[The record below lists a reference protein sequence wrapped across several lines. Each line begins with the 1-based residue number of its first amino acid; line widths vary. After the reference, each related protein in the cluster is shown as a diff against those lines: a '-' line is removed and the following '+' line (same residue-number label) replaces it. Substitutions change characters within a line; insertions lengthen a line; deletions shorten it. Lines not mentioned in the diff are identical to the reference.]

1 MLHMP
6 GPGEV
11 RNLHDTPMHGYKDKF
26 YYTAQLSL
34 YHVLTTR

>member
-1 MLHMP
+1 MLYLLGAVGHIHH
-6 GPGEV
+6 G
-11 RNLHDTPMHGYKDKF
+11 PMHGYKDKF